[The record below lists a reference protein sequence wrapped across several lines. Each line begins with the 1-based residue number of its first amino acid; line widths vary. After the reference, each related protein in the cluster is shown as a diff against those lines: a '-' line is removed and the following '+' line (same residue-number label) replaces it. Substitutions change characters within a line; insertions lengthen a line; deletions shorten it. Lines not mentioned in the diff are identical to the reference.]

1 MHCSSNLDHA
11 AGVAYIDRKTRQE
24 VEVYGAPWWWLP
36 PVPSRRNLKSRIWP
50 DGMANSSGQVGHN
63 LCDHPYGE
71 SARGYLPQL
80 LGQPSFPDHV
90 ADSTIAWMPR
100 WQNLKAPH
108 EENFIR

>member
-1 MHCSSNLDHA
+1 MHCSSNVDHA

-36 PVPSRRNLKSRIWP
+36 PVPSRRNSKSRIWP
-50 DGMANSSGQVGHN
+50 DGMANSADRSGTIFATI
-63 LCDHPYGE
+63 LTASPPEDICR
-71 SARGYLPQL
+71 SF